1 MTGIPLNPAP
11 AESQKSSQYSLSE
24 ISALDAENRQRES
37 DRINLVKE
45 FGVPQGT
52 ATACSL
58 ATLAVEPLTVER
70 EDVVMYADD
79 GLTFSEEAW
88 NFLNSEE
95 LQARGVHKEESKSKI
110 LKKKGKWQVHSF
122 RFLGLRYY
130 PAYFSTT
137 RVVQRR
143 RMLKYLRSCKGVYGL
158 LTPLKMVSKLWML
171 HLIPHI
177 QAETRN
183 GSKLAMSLRHHF
195 LL

>member
-1 MTGIPLNPAP
+1 MTGIPLTPAP
-11 AESQKSSQYSLSE
+11 AESKKGSRYSLND
-24 ISALDAENRQRES
+24 IAAIDAENRQRES
-37 DRINLVKE
+37 DRLNLFKE

-79 GLTFSEEAW
+79 GMTFSEEAW
-88 NFLNSEE
+88 NYLNSEE
-95 LQARGVHKEESKSKI
+95 LKARGVHKEESKSKI
-110 LKKKGKWQVHSF
+110 LKNKGKWIVNSF

-137 RVVQRR
+137 RVVQKR
-143 RMLKYLRSCKGVYGL
+143 RMLKYLRSCYGIYGVL
-158 LTPLKMVSKLWML
+158 SPLKLVSKLWML